1 MGGQAALP
9 WTPIGTSSREP
20 PAHEAQPRGPA
31 RSLAQIPR
39 ICPSSADRPTSAQGY
54 LEVPEKPPGSPPTPT
69 SSLSSVLDPPTQ
81 RPAPHKVSSSV
92 GTPFV
97 DPPPSQVHRMPQ
109 PSPLPRHPHLSE
121 NHQALGGGPCK
132 AHVPARAVHIPCCRH
147 NRLALPAS
155 PAQNIPGSPPAERS
169 RVHRSEGSAFEFRNK
184 NLKLMSASSTEPK
197 ESEQWILRVG
207 DQAGEE

>member
-9 WTPIGTSSREP
+9 WAPIRTSSREP

-121 NHQALGGGPCK
+121 NHQALGGGGANACGTLQGTRASPC
-132 AHVPARAVHIPCCRH
+132 RAYTLLSPQPTCAAGFSSSEHS
-147 NRLALPAS
+147 RLAAC
-155 PAQNIPGSPPAERS
+155 R
-169 RVHRSEGSAFEFRNK
+169 
-184 NLKLMSASSTEPK
+184 T
-197 ESEQWILRVG
+197 
-207 DQAGEE
+207 